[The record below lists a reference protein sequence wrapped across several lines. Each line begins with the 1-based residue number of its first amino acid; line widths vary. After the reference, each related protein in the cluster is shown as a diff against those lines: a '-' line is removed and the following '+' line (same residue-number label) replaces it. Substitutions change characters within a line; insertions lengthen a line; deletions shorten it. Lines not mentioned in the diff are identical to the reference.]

1 MVLPILDC
9 FLISNN
15 QLIAS
20 DLETYYFAPI
30 EFDGEFVIPIKKL
43 KSILPKFPKEAEIL
57 LTGNSG
63 KSQIH
68 VDGNKKFEFTVE
80 SAKEY
85 PKPPTAETLNGR
97 LDEADIINIRNARK
111 NASGD
116 LLRLAMTG
124 IFIGP
129 EIVATNGHVLTWKKT
144 SGVVNDPFIMPKTPV
159 LLLENSRHVIYRDA
173 DCIWIKLQPENA
185 EDFFIFKTI
194 NEKYPDYKSVIPED
208 VGYNFKISPKLLLN
222 NLDLADLAANVNTH
236 QAIFS
241 FDENNLFI
249 RSEDVNFGNSFTD
262 SIPVKYSKIPPF
274 EIGFNIR
281 LMQGLLKEKIKNES
295 IEIKLAAPNKS
306 LVIDDEALLMPMLLE
321 F

>member
-1 MVLPILDC
+1 MKNSELLKIVNKASQLITTNMVVPILDC

-43 KSILPKFPKEAEIL
+43 KSILPKLPKEAEIL
-57 LTGNSG
+57 LTGDSE

-116 LLRLAMTG
+116 LLRPEMTG
-124 IFIGP
+124 IFI
-129 EIVATNGHVLTWKKT
+129 
-144 SGVVNDPFIMPKTPV
+144 
-159 LLLENSRHVIYRDA
+159 
-173 DCIWIKLQPENA
+173 C
-185 EDFFIFKTI
+185 
-194 NEKYPDYKSVIPED
+194 
-208 VGYNFKISPKLLLN
+208 
-222 NLDLADLAANVNTH
+222 
-236 QAIFS
+236 
-241 FDENNLFI
+241 
-249 RSEDVNFGNSFTD
+249 
-262 SIPVKYSKIPPF
+262 
-274 EIGFNIR
+274 
-281 LMQGLLKEKIKNES
+281 
-295 IEIKLAAPNKS
+295 
-306 LVIDDEALLMPMLLE
+306 
-321 F
+321 